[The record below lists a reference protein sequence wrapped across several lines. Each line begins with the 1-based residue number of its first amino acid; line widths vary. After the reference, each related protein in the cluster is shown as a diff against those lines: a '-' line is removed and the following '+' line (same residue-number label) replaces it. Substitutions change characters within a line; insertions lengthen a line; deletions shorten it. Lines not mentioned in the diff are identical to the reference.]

1 MLRRVF
7 NSRDDSHRKQ
17 RVCSETVVRL
27 FANMFLLVLAI
38 FQVPSNYVGT
48 AASSLVRQAMQKLAF
63 EEMTGLAVG
72 FAVGQASGAIANFI
86 DKVFCGGL
94 TQK

>member
-1 MLRRVF
+1 
-7 NSRDDSHRKQ
+7 
-17 RVCSETVVRL
+17 
-27 FANMFLLVLAI
+27 MFLLVHAVL
-38 FQVPSNYVGT
+38 QVPSSYVGT
-48 AASSLVRQAMQKLAF
+48 AESLLARQAMQKLAF

-94 TQK
+94 TQKQVLPKALSQVYPDIYLHKLMGL